1 MKRVAI
7 NTRFLLKDK
16 LEGFG
21 WFTFYTA
28 KYLVE
33 NNPDIQFYFLFDRPY
48 DQSFVFSENVQPVVL
63 FPQARHPLLFRWW
76 FDFSVTRFLKQNKI
90 DLFISPD
97 GYLSLKTTLPQIA
110 VIHDLNFEHY
120 PEDLKAHHSRYL
132 RKFFPKFARKADA
145 IVTVSNFSMLDIV
158 ETYKI
163 DPAKITVAYNGVSD
177 FFNTTDSNQREEE
190 DPYFLFVGS
199 IHPRKNLNRLLQ
211 AFDHFKSSTATNHK
225 LLVVGDPYFWTDEM
239 KVVLE
244 NMRHRHAVVFK
255 PYSSV
260 KTLKGYYQH
269 AEALLFVSY
278 FEGFGI
284 PVVEAMACG
293 CPVVVGKNTACDE
306 IAGAAAL
313 KVDPFSIAEIS
324 DAMRA
329 IATDKE
335 LRQTLIEKGA
345 ERAKNF
351 TWDQTGGIMN
361 DVMNKFIGRELLP
374 SQNTIEL

>member
-48 DQSFVFSENVQPVVL
+48 DPSFVFSENVKPVVL

-97 GYLSLKTTLPQIA
+97 GYLSLRTTLPQIA

-145 IVTVSNFSMLDIV
+145 IVTVSNFSKSDIV
-158 ETYKI
+158 ETYEI
-163 DPAKITVAYNGVSD
+163 NPAKITVAYNGVND
-177 FFNTTDSNQREEE
+177 FFNSTDSTQREEE

-225 LLVVGDPYFWTDEM
+225 LLVVGDPYFWSDEM
-239 KVVLE
+239 KAVLE
-244 NMRHRHAVVFK
+244 NMKHRHAVVFK
-255 PYSSV
+255 PYASV
-260 KTLKGYYQH
+260 KALKAYYQH

-306 IAGAAAL
+306 IAGEAAL
-313 KVDPFSIAEIS
+313 KVDPFAIAEIS
-324 DAMRA
+324 DAMRT
-329 IATDKE
+329 IAADKE
-335 LRQTLIEKGA
+335 LRETLIEKGLKQA
-345 ERAKNF
+345 EKF
-351 TWDQTGGIMN
+351 TWQQTGGIMN

-374 SQNTIEL
+374 SQNTIDL